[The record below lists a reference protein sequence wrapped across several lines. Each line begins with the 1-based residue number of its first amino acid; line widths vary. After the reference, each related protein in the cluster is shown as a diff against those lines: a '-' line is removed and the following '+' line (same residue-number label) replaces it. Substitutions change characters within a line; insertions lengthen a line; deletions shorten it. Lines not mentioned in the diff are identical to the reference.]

1 MSPHTFLR
9 QHLSLS
15 VKKRTQKLLFIGILF
30 ACLITVITIFSVN
43 LGRAE
48 IGTLTTVKIIAG
60 KLGIRSSMLQEL
72 PQAKIAIVWDIRLP
86 RILIALLVGS
96 GLAVSGAAFQSLLM
110 NPLADSYTIGVSTG
124 AAFGAVVAIYLNLF
138 IAEDA
143 LPITPFAFLGA
154 ILTLLLVIRISTRN
168 GYISP
173 TNLIIAGII
182 VSSILSAGI
191 SFLKSASG
199 EQVSAIIYWL
209 MGNLAARTW
218 QQVTLSVPFILCG
231 TMICAYF
238 AGDLNILSLG
248 EKESR
253 SLGVDVQKVRRIY
266 LVTASLMTAV
276 CVSVSG
282 IIGFIGLIVP
292 HLLRFWLTS
301 DNRALIPLSALLG
314 GILLLLADNISRVL
328 FNVEIPVGV
337 ITTLLGGPFFIYIF
351 IKKNTT
357 IQ

>member
-1 MSPHTFLR
+1 MSPHVLLH
-9 QHLSLS
+9 QHLSHS
-15 VKKRTQKLLFIGILF
+15 VKKRNQKLLVVGLLF
-30 ACLITVITIFSVN
+30 ACLIIVITVLSVN
-43 LGRAE
+43 LGQAH
-48 IGTLTTVKIIAG
+48 IGVLTTVKIIFG
-60 KLGIRSSMLQEL
+60 KVTFQKTILEDLN
-72 PQAKIAIVWDIRLP
+72 QARVAIVWDIRLP
-86 RILIALLVGS
+86 RILIAILVGS
-96 GLAVSGAAFQSLLM
+96 GLAVSGAVFQSLLM

-138 IAEDA
+138 IAEVV

-154 ILTLLLVIRISTRN
+154 ILTLLLVIKIATRR
-168 GYISP
+168 GYLSSM
-173 TNLIIAGII
+173 NMIIAGII
-182 VSSILSAGI
+182 VSAILSAGI

-218 QQVTLSVPFILCG
+218 QQVMLSFPFILCG
-231 TMICAYF
+231 TLVCTYF
-238 AGDLNILSLG
+238 AADLNILSLG

-253 SLGVDVQKVRRIY
+253 SLGVNVQKIRRIY
-266 LVTASLMTAV
+266 LISASLMTAV

-292 HLLRFWLTS
+292 HLLRFSLTS

-314 GILLLLADNISRVL
+314 GSLLLVADNVSRVV
-328 FNVEIPVGV
+328 FDVEIPVGV
-337 ITTLLGGPFFIYIF
+337 ITTLFGGPFFIYIF
-351 IKKNTT
+351 IKKNKA

>member
-1 MSPHTFLR
+1 MSPHSNLH
-9 QHLSLS
+9 QDLSHS
-15 VKKRTQKLLFIGILF
+15 VEQRYRKRLFIGLLF
-30 ACLITVITIFSVN
+30 VCLILVIIILSVN
-43 LGRAE
+43 LGRAD
-48 IGTLTTVKIIAG
+48 IGVLTIIKIILG
-60 KLGIRSSMLQEL
+60 KVSFHKTILQDL
-72 PQAKIAIVWDIRLP
+72 NQARIAIVWDIRLP
-86 RILIALLVGS
+86 RILIAILVGS
-96 GLAVSGAAFQSLLM
+96 GLAVSGAVFQSLLM

-138 IAEDA
+138 IAKDV

-154 ILTLLLVIRISTRN
+154 FMTLLLVMKIATRG
-168 GYISP
+168 GYLSP

-199 EQVSAIIYWL
+199 EQVAAIIYWL

-218 QQVTLSVPFILCG
+218 QQVGLSFPFILCG
-231 TMICAYF
+231 TLVSTYF
-238 AGDLNILSLG
+238 AADLNILSLG

-253 SLGVDVQKVRRIY
+253 SLGVNVQKIRRIY
-266 LVTASLMTAV
+266 LITASLMTAV

-314 GILLLLADNISRVL
+314 GTLLLLADNVSRVL
-328 FNVEIPVGV
+328 FDVELPVGV
-337 ITTLLGGPFFIYIF
+337 ITTLFGGPFFIYIF
-351 IKKNTT
+351 IKKNKA

>member
-1 MSPHTFLR
+1 MSPHPNVRL
-9 QHLSLS
+9 HLSRS
-15 VKKRTQKLLFIGILF
+15 VKQRYRKLLLVGWLF
-30 ACLITVITIFSVN
+30 LCLIIVITVLSVN

-48 IGTLTTVKIIAG
+48 IGVLTTLRIILA
-60 KLGIRSSMLQEL
+60 KTTLQQTFIQDMS
-72 PQAKIAIVWDIRLP
+72 QAKVAIVWDIRLP
-86 RILIALLVGS
+86 RILIAALVGS
-96 GLAVSGAAFQSLLM
+96 GLAVSGAVFQSLLM
-110 NPLADSYTIGVSTG
+110 NPLADPYTIGVSTG

-138 IAEDA
+138 IVRVV

-154 ILTLLLVIRISTRN
+154 FLTLLLVIKIATQG
-168 GYISP
+168 GYLSP
-173 TNLIIAGII
+173 TNIIIAGII

-191 SFLKSASG
+191 SFLKSSSG
-199 EQVSAIIYWL
+199 EQVAAIVYWL

-218 QQVTLSVPFILCG
+218 QQVGLSFPFMLCG
-231 TMICAYF
+231 TLVCTYF
-238 AGDLNILSLG
+238 ASDLNVLSLG

-253 SLGVDVQKVRRIY
+253 SLGVNVRKIRRIY
-266 LVTASLMTAV
+266 LITASLMTAV

-314 GILLLLADNISRVL
+314 GMLLLSADNVSRVM
-328 FNVEIPVGV
+328 FDVEIPVGV
-337 ITTLLGGPFFIYIF
+337 ITTLFGGPFFIFIF
-351 IKKNTT
+351 IKRNKA